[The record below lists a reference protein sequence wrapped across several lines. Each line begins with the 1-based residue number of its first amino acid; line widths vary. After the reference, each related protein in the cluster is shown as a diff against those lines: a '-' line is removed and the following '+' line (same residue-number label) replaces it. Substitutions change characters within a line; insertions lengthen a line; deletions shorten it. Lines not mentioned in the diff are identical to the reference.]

1 VEGTRLQ
8 TLNLLAVLQQPYA
21 QIGVTGERKLFL
33 YLCSREHISYKNHS
47 CPSAYKK
54 DVQVPVCPLCNTPI
68 PVKRGEQ
75 PDIAVGAHIDSDCM
89 SDPAKNRRK
98 VTF

>member
-1 VEGTRLQ
+1 VYTNASDGWMEI
-8 TLNLLAVLQQPYA
+8 VS
-21 QIGVTGERKLFL
+21 
-33 YLCSREHISYKNHS
+33 LCSREHISYKGHS

-75 PDIAVGAHIDSDCM
+75 PDITVGAHIDSDCM

-98 VTF
+98 VTFKWLEEYLLLGYDAV